1 MEFAG
6 PFTLCRPDDG
16 LANGLK

>member
-6 PFTLCRPDDG
+6 PFPSGKG
-16 LANGLK
+16 L